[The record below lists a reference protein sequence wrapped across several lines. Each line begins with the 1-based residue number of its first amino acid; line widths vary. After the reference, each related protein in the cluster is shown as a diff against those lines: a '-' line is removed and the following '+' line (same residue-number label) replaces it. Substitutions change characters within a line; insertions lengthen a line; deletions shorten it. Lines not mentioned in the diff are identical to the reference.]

1 MRNTILYKWF
11 NPKGSSYKTKMVI
24 LDGLR
29 VRLRNLT
36 SHLYQTT
43 PLTMPEI
50 DTIRKDQVIEWI
62 SQSDLK
68 YAQLLDLLSTY
79 ILEDISTNG
88 DLITNNI
95 KLDNDS
101 YRLLNKLLDNIKSR
115 IVNTDYFLGD
125 EEEINVCCDSR
136 VPYSNES
143 KEKMC
148 REKDLKEK
156 TIEGVLK
163 EKRKRGRPRKEKENE
178 ESND

>member
-1 MRNTILYKWF
+1 MAKDDF
-11 NPKGSSYKTKMVI
+11 NM
-24 LDGLR
+24 DF
-29 VRLRNLT
+29 
-36 SHLYQTT
+36 
-43 PLTMPEI
+43 
-50 DTIRKDQVIEWI
+50 DF
-62 SQSDLK
+62 
-68 YAQLLDLLSTY
+68 
-79 ILEDISTNG
+79 EDEYG
-88 DLITNNI
+88 FDP
-95 KLDNDS
+95 
-101 YRLLNKLLDNIKSR
+101 
-115 IVNTDYFLGD
+115 DYFLGD

>member
-11 NPKGSSYKTKMVI
+11 NPKGSSYKTKMEI
-24 LDGLR
+24 LN
-29 VRLRNLT
+29 RLRNLIC
-36 SHLYQTT
+36 HCYQTT
-43 PLTMPEI
+43 PETI
-50 DTIRKDQVIEWI
+50 DTIRKESIIEWI

>member
-1 MRNTILYKWF
+1 MKNTILYKWF
-11 NPKGSSYKTKMVI
+11 NPKGSSYKSKMEI

-29 VRLRNLT
+29 ARLRNLIC
-36 SHLYQTT
+36 HCYQTT
-43 PLTMPEI
+43 PETI
-50 DTIRKDQVIEWI
+50 DTIRKESIIKWI

-143 KEKMC
+143 KEKIC

-156 TIEGVLK
+156 IIEGVLK